1 MHEREHGESQEAAPA
16 VPERPLAA
24 AQHAGIL
31 RLQSTIGNR
40 ATARLIAREEWEQNV
55 DAPKNAVLVSFDAI
69 EATYVSWHKQKARSL
84 RAKVNDPKVM
94 AAASA
99 ATKTQVGPM
108 NYERWLK
115 QRGGLFLTNVTIGPI
130 EYKDKATED
139 AEKPKADADWSPEG
153 RFRSYQTLNARALK
167 LNKGVVAVEVP
178 RRQAEDPRWREG
190 LCVPVRTGG
199 VRRHVR
205 RRRPQPGLRPRQDQP
220 DTAGLRDGMEARLQ
234 QGEGH
239 LGQDLVVD
247 GRQAVGR
254 RQEVRLRDGQH
265 DHDLLRDRLR
275 RAATSLY
282 LQTRPSYNRFKSALE
297 TFYGDTGTT
306 GFNRGVG
313 MMQELEALGVMTG
326 AVAQMETSAAE
337 YANIVQTL
345 GVIEK
350 AGNIAKLSA
359 GIEGGMV
366 NSVEIAVDM
375 LAGGLIGG
383 EVSVLGKGPGK
394 LIIDEGL
401 KGKGVIEPLLEV
413 GKAGAKEATA
423 KED

>member
-1 MHEREHGESQEAAPA
+1 MH
-16 VPERPLAA
+16 
-24 AQHAGIL
+24 
-31 RLQSTIGNR
+31 
-40 ATARLIAREEWEQNV
+40 
-55 DAPKNAVLVSFDAI
+55 
-69 EATYVSWHKQKARSL
+69 
-84 RAKVNDPKVM
+84 
-94 AAASA
+94 
-99 ATKTQVGPM
+99 
-108 NYERWLK
+108 
-115 QRGGLFLTNVTIGPI
+115 
-130 EYKDKATED
+130 
-139 AEKPKADADWSPEG
+139 
-153 RFRSYQTLNARALK
+153 
-167 LNKGVVAVEVP
+167 
-178 RRQAEDPRWREG
+178 
-190 LCVPVRTGG
+190 
-199 VRRHVR
+199 
-205 RRRPQPGLRPRQDQP
+205 
-220 DTAGLRDGMEARLQ
+220 
-234 QGEGH
+234 
-239 LGQDLVVD
+239 
-247 GRQAVGR
+247 
-254 RQEVRLRDGQH
+254 
-265 DHDLLRDRLR
+265 
-275 RAATSLY
+275 SLY